1 VLRDEGRGT
10 SGSRK
15 RANSRDLLV
24 IVQVAL
30 SMILLVGCGLLI
42 RSFLLLESSSV
53 GVEPTGVLTMG
64 ISLPTAKYSTGPL
77 VFGFYQEVLDR
88 IRSLPGVQAVAIS
101 SALPVNPSRFS
112 PVLIEGQPNVPIGQR
127 PVVPIETISPDYPRT
142 MGVPLV
148 RGREFTDHDDA
159 QAAPVAIINQ
169 ALARRFWPNEDP
181 IGKKIWLGRR
191 PQPTVVVGVL
201 GDVKNIALPT
211 EPQPEILLPFPQIP
225 WALLNLSV
233 RGIGDPHR
241 LIPMV
246 RAQLLKIDKDQPI
259 TGVQTMEELL
269 RAAGAQPR
277 QTMLLLGIFAGTAF
291 VLAVV
296 GIYGMIAY
304 AVAQRTQEL
313 GIRVALGAARIDIFR
328 LVIGHGMGIAL
339 TGIVIGALAS
349 LALTRV
355 MSSQLYQISAT
366 DPLTFAL
373 SALLFAFVALVA
385 SYVPA
390 RRAAGIDPS
399 DALRYE

>member
-1 VLRDEGRGT
+1 
-10 SGSRK
+10 
-15 RANSRDLLV
+15 
-24 IVQVAL
+24 
-30 SMILLVGCGLLI
+30 M
-42 RSFLLLESSSV
+42 
-53 GVEPTGVLTMG
+53 GV
-64 ISLPTAKYSTGPL
+64 SLPPDRYASGPQIL
-77 VFGFYQEVLDR
+77 AFCQQALEQVHS
-88 IRSLPGVQAVAIS
+88 IPGVQAVSIS

-112 PVLIEGQPNVPIGQR
+112 PVLIEGQPNVPLGQR
-127 PVVPIETISPDYPRT
+127 PVVPIETITPEYPRA
-142 MGVPLV
+142 MGVPLL
-148 RGREFTDHDDA
+148 RGREFTSHDDA
-159 QAAPVAIINQ
+159 QAAPIAIVNQ
-169 ALARRFWPNEDP
+169 ALARRYWPNEDP

-191 PQPTVVVGVL
+191 PQPNVVVGVL
-201 GDVKNIALPT
+201 GDVKNIALAS
-211 EPQPEILLPFPQIP
+211 EPQPEILLPFPQLP
-225 WALLNLSV
+225 WALLNLTV
-233 RGIGDPHR
+233 RGTGDPHA
-241 LIPMV
+241 LVPAV

>member
-1 VLRDEGRGT
+1 
-10 SGSRK
+10 
-15 RANSRDLLV
+15 
-24 IVQVAL
+24 
-30 SMILLVGCGLLI
+30 
-42 RSFLLLESSSV
+42 
-53 GVEPTGVLTMG
+53 
-64 ISLPTAKYSTGPL
+64 
-77 VFGFYQEVLDR
+77 VLDR

-112 PVLIEGQPNVPIGQR
+112 PVLIEGQPNVPIGHR
-127 PVVPIETISPDYPRT
+127 AVVPIETISPDYPHA

-159 QAAPVAIINQ
+159 QAAPVAMINQ

-399 DALRYE
+399 DALKYE

>member
-1 VLRDEGRGT
+1 
-10 SGSRK
+10 
-15 RANSRDLLV
+15 
-24 IVQVAL
+24 
-30 SMILLVGCGLLI
+30 M
-42 RSFLLLESSSV
+42 
-53 GVEPTGVLTMG
+53 
-64 ISLPTAKYSTGPL
+64 
-77 VFGFYQEVLDR
+77 
-88 IRSLPGVQAVAIS
+88 
-101 SALPVNPSRFS
+101 
-112 PVLIEGQPNVPIGQR
+112 
-127 PVVPIETISPDYPRT
+127 
-142 MGVPLV
+142 
-148 RGREFTDHDDA
+148 
-159 QAAPVAIINQ
+159 INQ

-201 GDVKNIALPT
+201 GDVKNIALAT